1 MKAFIRGATTV
12 ASLGILFAV
21 CAPARASAQQPPQQ
35 QPQPPAAPAAAP
47 PGDVQA
53 VREQLEQLKK
63 DYAALQQQY
72 GERLQALE
80 QRLSQL
86 AGPPAEQPAAPVATA
101 QAQAAPATSTTAPVA
116 PPSPTLADQAAA
128 AAAAPTQTADAAQGG
143 SAVPAGSSK
152 VFNPDMSVIGNFVGV
167 AGKNPLSTQSPLEL
181 SEAEAAFQAI
191 VDPYARADF
200 YLSAG
205 PDGLEVEEGFVTFT
219 SLPSSFLLK
228 VGKMRA
234 QFGKVNT
241 LHTHAMPTAD
251 RPLVTQNLVGGEE
264 GLSDSGLSLSRLIH
278 NPFIFLEAT
287 GEVYASTSEV
297 FQSDER
303 SRLTY
308 VGRLRAYRDLTE
320 ATNIDLGTSVAF
332 GPSEGLPE
340 AGVPGLAD
348 PVSLDRRL
356 IGVDASFRYRPLRRA
371 IYQRLNL
378 RSEFIWS
385 RQERAF
391 DTHAN
396 AFGAYGLG
404 EYQFAQRWYA
414 GARFD
419 HSGRAFDG
427 SLTDNGGSVF
437 VTFWPSEFSQVRGQY
452 RRTRYAEDVTA
463 NEFLFQFNFAIGAH
477 GAHVF

>member
-1 MKAFIRGATTV
+1 MKAFIRGATAV
-12 ASLGILFAV
+12 ASLGILFVV
-21 CAPARASAQQPPQQ
+21 CAPTRAGAQQPA
-35 QPQPPAAPAAAP
+35 QPPGAPAAAP

-63 DYAALQQQY
+63 DYAELQQQY
-72 GERLQALE
+72 GQRLQALE

-86 AGPPAEQPAAPVATA
+86 AGPPAAQPATPVATG
-101 QAQAAPATSTTAPVA
+101 QAQAAPATSTAAPQAA
-116 PPSPTLADQAAA
+116 PAAPTPPTLADQAAA
-128 AAAAPTQTADAAQGG
+128 AAAAPTQTGDVAQGG

-167 AGKNPLSTQSPLEL
+167 AGKNPLSTQRPLEL

-200 YLSAG
+200 FLSAG
-205 PDGLEVEEGFVTFT
+205 PEGLEIEEGFVTFT

-251 RPLVTQNLVGGEE
+251 RPLVTQNLLGGEE

-278 NPFIFLEAT
+278 NPLIFLEAT

-297 FQSDER
+297 FQSDKR
-303 SRLTY
+303 SRLSY

-320 ATNIDLGTSVAF
+320 ASNIDLGASVAF

-348 PVSLDRRL
+348 SLSLDRRL

-404 EYQFAQRWYA
+404 EYQFARRWYA
-414 GARFD
+414 GARID
-419 HSGRAFDG
+419 HSGRAFDR